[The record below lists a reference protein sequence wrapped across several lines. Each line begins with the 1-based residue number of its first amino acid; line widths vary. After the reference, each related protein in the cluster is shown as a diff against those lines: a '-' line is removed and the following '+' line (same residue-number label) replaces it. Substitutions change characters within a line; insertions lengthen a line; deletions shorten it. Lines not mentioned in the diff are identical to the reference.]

1 MGGYRFM
8 EYILDNADEKE
19 RSIRIKDKPNIVIRF
34 TEKDNSAGINAVIEN
49 LLNTYEKR
57 MEITLDK

>member
-1 MGGYRFM
+1 M
-8 EYILDNADEKE
+8 EYILDNTDEKE
-19 RSIRIKDKPNIVIRF
+19 NLIRIKDKPNIVIKF
-34 TEKDNSAGINAVIEN
+34 TEKDNSSGINAVIEN